1 MDCYFFGTF
10 NPPHFGHIHLAEHIK
25 KEFSFEKIIF
35 VPAFAPPHKETLD
48 FSHRFNMLKLCVKK
62 DLGEVSD
69 IESTLQTP
77 SYSFQT
83 VDKILKTTPKSKL
96 WDGKVPFILGYDAFI
111 GIEKWK
117 NPDIL
122 KQNIKFVVLKRH
134 SGIEEE
140 DIFALKDRGFDFVL
154 SKNEFLDI
162 SSNEI
167 REIARENSIQ
177 EGTSSKQNRRDLS
190 KFIDKK
196 VEEYIY
202 DNRLYK

>member
-10 NPPHFGHIHLAEHIK
+10 NPPHLGHIKLAEHIK

-35 VPAFAPPHKETLD
+35 VPAFLPPHKETLA
-48 FSHRFNMLKLCVKK
+48 FSHRFNMLKLFIKPS
-62 DLGEVSD
+62 LGEVSD
-69 IESTLQTP
+69 IESTLLPP

-83 VDKILKTTPKSKL
+83 VNKILEITPKSKL
-96 WDGKVPFILGYDAFI
+96 WNNKVPFILGYDAFA

-122 KQNIKFVVLKRH
+122 KEKVKFIVLKRP
-134 SGIEEE
+134 SNITDEE
-140 DIFALKDRGFDFVL
+140 IFTFKDRGFDFVL
-154 SKNEFLDI
+154 SKNECYDI
-162 SSNEI
+162 SSNKI
-167 REIARENSIQ
+167 REIARKN
-177 EGTSSKQNRRDLS
+177 GDLG
-190 KFIDKK
+190 KLTDKK

>member
-1 MDCYFFGTF
+1 
-10 NPPHFGHIHLAEHIK
+10 
-25 KEFSFEKIIF
+25 
-35 VPAFAPPHKETLD
+35 
-48 FSHRFNMLKLCVKK
+48 ML
-62 DLGEVSD
+62 
-69 IESTLQTP
+69 
-77 SYSFQT
+77 
-83 VDKILKTTPKSKL
+83 
-96 WDGKVPFILGYDAFI
+96 
-111 GIEKWK
+111 
-117 NPDIL
+117 NIL

-154 SKNEFLDI
+154 SRNEFLDI

-177 EGTSSKQNRRDLS
+177 EGTSSKQNKRDLS